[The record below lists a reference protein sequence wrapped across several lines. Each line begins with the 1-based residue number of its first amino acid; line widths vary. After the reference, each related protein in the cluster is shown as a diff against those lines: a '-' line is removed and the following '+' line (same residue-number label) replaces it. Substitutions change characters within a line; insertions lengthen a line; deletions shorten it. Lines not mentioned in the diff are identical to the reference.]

1 VFNAAGA
8 VRPCILET
16 LMGMLENLQAMLAAG
31 QDNPLLRFTLGDVLL
46 KQGEAQDAV
55 EHLRQAVTQDPG
67 YSAAWKVY
75 GKALQALGDRDGA
88 VEVYEAGIAAARQK
102 GDVQAAK
109 EMQVFLKRL
118 KKSIQDG
125 PAG

>member
-1 VFNAAGA
+1 M
-8 VRPCILET
+8 

-31 QDNPLLRFTLGDVLL
+31 QDNPLLRFTLGNILL
-46 KQGEAQDAV
+46 KQGEIQGAV

-75 GKALQALGDRDGA
+75 GKALQALGDSAGA
-88 VEVYEAGIAAARQK
+88 VKTYEAGIAAALKK

-118 KKSIQDG
+118 NKSIQDG
-125 PAG
+125 TSG

>member
-1 VFNAAGA
+1 
-8 VRPCILET
+8 
-16 LMGMLENLQAMLAAG
+16 MGMLENLQAMLAAG
-31 QDNPLLRFTLGDVLL
+31 QDNPLLRFTLGNILL
-46 KQGEAQDAV
+46 KQGEIQGAV

-75 GKALQALGDRDGA
+75 GKALQALGDSDGA
-88 VEVYEAGIAAARQK
+88 VEIYEAGIAAALKK